1 MGGLGRIAGSYRR
14 VMDAHEFRERLRT
27 IAREKTREPRAQRGK
42 KERTG
47 PLSEVWPTE
56 RADGFTI
63 AEPPWPEYVPEPA
76 VDTVPFERA
85 LVVDI
90 EAMGLRDLPVFLVG
104 FAEVTG
110 KGVNLEQYIAEHPDE
125 EPALLEATVERLAET
140 DLNVT
145 YNGRAYDF
153 PFLSA
158 RCTYCGVRWPED
170 IRHVDLLHVVRRR
183 LGAGLPD
190 CRLSTVE
197 AALAGVDRRRDIGSD
212 SVPELYKR
220 YVADPNGRVL
230 VPVLE
235 HNLIDMAATVLI
247 YLELA
252 RLFPEDFAGISDI
265 TVDNQEDLFN
275 GTTR

>member
-1 MGGLGRIAGSYRR
+1 
-14 VMDAHEFRERLRT
+14 MDAHEFRERLRT
-27 IAREKTREPRAQRGK
+27 IAREKAHGPRTGRGK
-42 KERTG
+42 KERSA

-63 AEPPWPEYVPEPA
+63 AEPPWPEYVPGPA

-104 FAEVTG
+104 FADVTG
-110 KGVNLEQYIAEHPDE
+110 EGIKLEQYIAEHPDE
-125 EPALLEATVERLAET
+125 EPALLEATGKRLTEA

-158 RCTYCGVRWPED
+158 RCTYCRVEWAD
-170 IRHVDLLHVVRRR
+170 SVRHVDLLHVVRRR

-197 AALAGVDRRRDIGSD
+197 AALAGIDRRRDVGSD
-212 SVPELYKR
+212 SIPELYKR
-220 YVADPNGRVL
+220 YVAGGNGRVL

-235 HNLIDMAATVLI
+235 HNLVDMAATALI
-247 YLELA
+247 YLELV
-252 RLFPEDFAGISDI
+252 RRFPEDFAGIGET
-265 TVDNQEDLFN
+265 TVDNQGDLFSD
-275 GTTR
+275 TTG

>member
-1 MGGLGRIAGSYRR
+1 LGRVAGSYRR
-14 VMDAHEFRERLRT
+14 IMDAHEFRERLRT
-27 IAREKTREPRAQRGK
+27 IAREKAREPRTGRGK
-42 KERTG
+42 KERTA

-56 RADGFTI
+56 RADRFTI

-76 VDTVPFERA
+76 VDTVRFERA

-104 FAEVTG
+104 FADVTG

-125 EPALLEATVERLAET
+125 ETALLEATVERLAKA

-158 RCTYCGVRWPED
+158 RCTYCRVEWPENV
-170 IRHVDLLHVVRRR
+170 RHVDLLHVVRRR

-197 AALAGVDRRRDIGSD
+197 AVLAGIDRRRDVGSD
-212 SVPELYKR
+212 SIPELYKS
-220 YVADPNGRVL
+220 YVASGNGRVL
-230 VPVLE
+230 APVLE
-235 HNLIDMAATVLI
+235 HNLIDTAATVLI

-252 RLFPEDFAGISDI
+252 RRLPEDFAGIGDI
-265 TVDNQEDLFN
+265 TVDNQEDLFS

>member
-1 MGGLGRIAGSYRR
+1 M
-14 VMDAHEFRERLRT
+14 
-27 IAREKTREPRAQRGK
+27 
-42 KERTG
+42 
-47 PLSEVWPTE
+47 
-56 RADGFTI
+56 
-63 AEPPWPEYVPEPA
+63 AEPPWPDYVPGPA

-104 FAEVTG
+104 FADVTG
-110 KGVNLEQYIAEHPDE
+110 EGVKLEQYIAEHPDE
-125 EPALLEATVERLAET
+125 EPALLEATVERLAGA

-158 RCTYCGVRWPED
+158 RCTYCRVEWAESVC
-170 IRHVDLLHVVRRR
+170 HVDLLHVVRRR
-183 LGAGLPD
+183 LGAGFPD

-197 AALAGVDRRRDIGSD
+197 AALAGVNRRRDVGSD
-212 SVPELYKR
+212 SIPELYKR
-220 YVADPNGRVL
+220 YVTSGNGRVL

-235 HNLIDMAATVLI
+235 HNLMDTVATALI

-252 RLFPEDFAGISDI
+252 RRFPEDFAGIGDI
-265 TVDNQEDLFN
+265 TVDNQEGLFN
-275 GTTR
+275 GTMG

>member
-1 MGGLGRIAGSYRR
+1 MGGVAGSLRR
-14 VMDAHEFRERLRT
+14 IMDAHEFRERLRT
-27 IAREKTREPRAQRGK
+27 IAREKTRGTRTHRGK
-42 KERTG
+42 KERSA

-56 RADGFTI
+56 RADGFTM
-63 AEPPWPEYVPEPA
+63 AKPLWPEYVPGPA

-110 KGVNLEQYIAEHPDE
+110 EGINLRQYIAEHPDE
-125 EPALLEATVERLAET
+125 EPALLEATVERLGGA

-158 RCTYCGVRWPED
+158 RCTYCRVEWAESV
-170 IRHVDLLHVVRRR
+170 RHVDLLHGVRRR

-197 AALAGVDRRRDIGSD
+197 AELAGVDRRCDVGSD
-212 SVPELYKR
+212 SIPELYKH
-220 YVADPNGRVL
+220 YVASGNGRVL

-235 HNLIDMAATVLI
+235 HNLVDTAATALI

-252 RLFPEDFAGISDI
+252 RRFPDDFAVIGDV
-265 TVDNQEDLFN
+265 TVDNQRNLFS
-275 GTTR
+275 GTMG